1 MEFIEMS
8 GLTLLDVVT
17 DAEIT
22 PADLAKA
29 GVVDHSIVRINRQ
42 GDIELRRKNGWDV
55 IGGLLGNFE
64 ERLKKT
70 THLDWAG

>member
-1 MEFIEMS
+1 MEFIEIS

-22 PADLAKA
+22 PDDLAKA

-55 IGGLLGNFE
+55 IGGLIGNFE

-70 THLDWAG
+70 TGLDWAG